1 MDSEAKK
8 PMAILRFQKLKRT
21 HGGSHSIWSS
31 IRHLEKHQF
40 VAEISHPKRTCL
52 NEFYSIGTH
61 KKISDL
67 MRNCIKNHN
76 EDASTRRRFRSN
88 AAIGIEAIMT
98 FSPEI
103 IPENCSNEDLELFLK
118 MWNKSSQEW
127 LKETFPEMKLVSYSL
142 HCDETTP
149 HLHIVFLP
157 IKNNKIS
164 ASAYLGD
171 RKKLS
176 LLQDSYAE
184 CMSRFGLFRG
194 KKRVEEYEKWFNE
207 AVNYL
212 KIRGLEANHQNLLL
226 YINET
231 GNQPSD
237 RRIHTTKQE
246 WIEREEDKKAEVR
259 KTEEIN
265 QKGPIKENECCRNR

>member
-1 MDSEAKK
+1 
-8 PMAILRFQKLKRT
+8 
-21 HGGSHSIWSS
+21 
-31 IRHLEKHQF
+31 
-40 VAEISHPKRTCL
+40 
-52 NEFYSIGTH
+52 
-61 KKISDL
+61 
-67 MRNCIKNHN
+67 
-76 EDASTRRRFRSN
+76 
-88 AAIGIEAIMT
+88 MT

-127 LKETFPEMKLVSYSL
+127 LKETFPEEMKLVSYAL
-142 HCDETTP
+142 HCDEATP

-164 ASAYLGD
+164 ASSAYLGD

-231 GNQPSD
+231 GNKSPD
-237 RRIHTTKQE
+237 RQIHTLKQD
-246 WIEREEDKKAEVR
+246 WIENNKDTV
-259 KTEEIN
+259 EIN